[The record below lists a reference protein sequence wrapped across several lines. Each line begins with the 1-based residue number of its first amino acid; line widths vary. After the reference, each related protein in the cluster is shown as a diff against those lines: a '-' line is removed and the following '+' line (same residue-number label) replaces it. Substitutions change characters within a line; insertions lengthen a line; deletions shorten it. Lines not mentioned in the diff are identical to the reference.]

1 MRSSTSWTVW
11 LSSCILILSILG
23 TSVVDSK
30 KHKGVCRSAGKGK
43 FKKTKKV
50 MGYYPVYNFKIQS
63 PKQVDYSLY
72 TDVLFF
78 VAEPQT
84 NLTFSF
90 GQNLT
95 IPHAEKLAV
104 EFVDLAKK
112 HNVNPLLSIG
122 GWTGSRHF
130 SELSSTAERR
140 TSFATT
146 MVKYAKKLGFV
157 GIDLDW
163 EYPNGEGI
171 GCNTHSPQDTVNFG
185 LLLKEIRKLWP
196 QAQLTAALGLNG
208 LIGSNGSPAD
218 ATETAGIAENLDFVN
233 LMAYDVFG
241 AWAPTTGPL
250 APLYATCAPAGFG
263 QSVETGVEIMVK
275 QGFKV
280 QQIILGL
287 PAYAKR
293 LELVSPELTPMTVN
307 GTKTLLY
314 QKHTDVT
321 PPGGIADDK
330 PGLDVCG
337 NEQKWGGSFLTTEL
351 ISNGWLSKD
360 QKTGMNGYKRH
371 FDKCSGTPF
380 LTNGKYFITYEDHF
394 TSVSKAK
401 WAQEKHL
408 AGVFFFDTTGPTKS
422 TVSAAARAL

>member
-63 PKQVDYSLY
+63 PKQVDYSLTRMY
-72 TDVLFF
+72 SSSWLSPKPTLPSVS
-78 VAEPQT
+78 AKT
-84 NLTFSF
+84 SH
-90 GQNLT
+90 
-95 IPHAEKLAV
+95 PHAEKLAV

-140 TSFATT
+140 HLFARRWLSMPKSLVLLELILIGNIPTVKELDVIPLATRHGELRSTS
-146 MVKYAKKLGFV
+146 
-157 GIDLDW
+157 
-163 EYPNGEGI
+163 
-171 GCNTHSPQDTVNFG
+171 
-185 LLLKEIRKLWP
+185 

-233 LMAYDVFG
+233 LMAYDVF
-241 AWAPTTGPL
+241 
-250 APLYATCAPAGFG
+250 
-263 QSVETGVEIMVK
+263 VETGVEIMVK

-307 GTKTLLY
+307 GTKTP
-314 QKHTDVT
+314 VVF
-321 PPGGIADDK
+321 ADDK

>member
-1 MRSSTSWTVW
+1 
-11 LSSCILILSILG
+11 
-23 TSVVDSK
+23 
-30 KHKGVCRSAGKGK
+30 
-43 FKKTKKV
+43 
-50 MGYYPVYNFKIQS
+50 
-63 PKQVDYSLY
+63 
-72 TDVLFF
+72 
-78 VAEPQT
+78 
-84 NLTFSF
+84 
-90 GQNLT
+90 
-95 IPHAEKLAV
+95 
-104 EFVDLAKK
+104 
-112 HNVNPLLSIG
+112 
-122 GWTGSRHF
+122 
-130 SELSSTAERR
+130 
-140 TSFATT
+140 
-146 MVKYAKKLGFV
+146 
-157 GIDLDW
+157 
-163 EYPNGEGI
+163 
-171 GCNTHSPQDTVNFG
+171 
-185 LLLKEIRKLWP
+185 
-196 QAQLTAALGLNG
+196 
-208 LIGSNGSPAD
+208 
-218 ATETAGIAENLDFVN
+218 
-233 LMAYDVFG
+233 
-241 AWAPTTGPL
+241 
-250 APLYATCAPAGFG
+250 
-263 QSVETGVEIMVK
+263 MVK

>member
-1 MRSSTSWTVW
+1 
-11 LSSCILILSILG
+11 
-23 TSVVDSK
+23 
-30 KHKGVCRSAGKGK
+30 
-43 FKKTKKV
+43 

-84 NLTFSF
+84 NLTFICRSS
-90 GQNLT
+90 QKAQCK
-95 IPHAEKLAV
+95 P
-104 EFVDLAKK
+104 
-112 HNVNPLLSIG
+112 PLSIG

-233 LMAYDVFG
+233 LMAYDV
-241 AWAPTTGPL
+241 L
-250 APLYATCAPAGFG
+250 
-263 QSVETGVEIMVK
+263 V
-275 QGFKV
+275 
-280 QQIILGL
+280 LGRR
-287 PAYAKR
+287 R
-293 LELVSPELTPMTVN
+293 LVP
-307 GTKTLLY
+307 
-314 QKHTDVT
+314 
-321 PPGGIADDK
+321 
-330 PGLDVCG
+330 
-337 NEQKWGGSFLTTEL
+337 
-351 ISNGWLSKD
+351 
-360 QKTGMNGYKRH
+360 
-371 FDKCSGTPF
+371 
-380 LTNGKYFITYEDHF
+380 
-394 TSVSKAK
+394 
-401 WAQEKHL
+401 
-408 AGVFFFDTTGPTKS
+408 
-422 TVSAAARAL
+422 